1 LDGGKAVTTNYSFME
16 CRKKELAVQV
26 SDFSVQVC
34 LPLGDI
40 EWWKIGIVGFGFP
53 IFHFPICCDT

>member
-1 LDGGKAVTTNYSFME
+1 ME